1 MDRDFRN
8 PEDVAR
14 ATAEQVRQ
22 SLAKILRRGVSAK
35 SFCMRLKFEFSG
47 GRAEPVLF
55 IGNLNRAW
63 RDYINANARA
73 LDMIVGT
80 CSTGRGD
87 TGRTQIRLQV
97 ERGRGVSDS
106 TLASLN
112 RVLREINAEAVF
124 AAGDDAARPTSPAP
138 SSRIVLPTPATKD
151 ADAQALSAGQPAAGA
166 ASGDDEPLDLEAE
179 AQRLKELFAAFK
191 AAPSLE
197 KLEELMQLIA
207 AWEEAAKDDQLML
220 ISQESEFV
228 EKLRKLLEAKGAQF
242 VEQRSG

>member
-87 TGRTQIRLQV
+87 TGRTQIRL
-97 ERGRGVSDS
+97 
-106 TLASLN
+106 
-112 RVLREINAEAVF
+112 
-124 AAGDDAARPTSPAP
+124 
-138 SSRIVLPTPATKD
+138 
-151 ADAQALSAGQPAAGA
+151 
-166 ASGDDEPLDLEAE
+166 
-179 AQRLKELFAAFK
+179 
-191 AAPSLE
+191 
-197 KLEELMQLIA
+197 
-207 AWEEAAKDDQLML
+207 
-220 ISQESEFV
+220 
-228 EKLRKLLEAKGAQF
+228 
-242 VEQRSG
+242 